1 MGMDFFIPFP
11 NFGNAFFHS
20 LPIPDLWECFFS
32 FPPCSQ
38 IEGFDFYIPSR
49 SRICHFTNGNWNTVK
64 DTRLPI
70 FSASSTFLTTIY
82 IEEVNWAK
90 EFKSEWLKRQDILLS
105 LTNFGPFWPILAI
118 TSGIY
123 VLYGVLFTGGATK
136 LTNMWN
142 VHIEPFLT
150 LLTLFFACVL
160 HMSTFFCKCF
170 QGNNRFL

>member
-1 MGMDFFIPFP
+1 MFFHSREFLGMIASYSRSRIVGMEFFIPFP
-11 NFGNAFFHS
+11 FPNCGNG
-20 LPIPDLWECFFS
+20 LFS
-32 FPPCSQ
+32 FP
-38 IEGFDFYIPSR
+38 SR
-49 SRICHFTNGNWNTVK
+49 SWICHFTDGNWNTLFV
-64 DTRLPI
+64 TRLPI